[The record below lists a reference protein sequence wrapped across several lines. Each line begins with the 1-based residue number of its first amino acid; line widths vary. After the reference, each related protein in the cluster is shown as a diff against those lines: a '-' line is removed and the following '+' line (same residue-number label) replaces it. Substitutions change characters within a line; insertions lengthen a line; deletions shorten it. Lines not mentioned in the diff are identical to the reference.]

1 MNLDTAIKIL
11 GHNSETTRE
20 KDDFYATPKS
30 SVVALLDVEKFDNP
44 ILEPCCGQGHISKVL
59 MKYGYTVHSTD
70 LVDRGFGQSR
80 IDALME
86 FGKVKTIITNPPY
99 KNALEFAEHFTYQ
112 AEKVALLL
120 KLNFLEG
127 KARKEFFM
135 RKPPTKVY
143 VFSQRQS
150 LMKNG
155 QEYNSG
161 GMMAL
166 AWFIWEKN
174 NKTPPNIFWI

>member
-1 MNLDTAIKIL
+1 M
-11 GHNSETTRE
+11 
-20 KDDFYATPKS
+20 
-30 SVVALLDVEKFDNP
+30 
-44 ILEPCCGQGHISKVL
+44 
-59 MKYGYTVHSTD
+59 VHSTD
-70 LVDRGFGQSR
+70 LVDRGYGKSR

-99 KNALEFAEHFTYQ
+99 KNALEFAEHFTHQ

-135 RKPPTKVY
+135 RKPPKKVY

-155 QEYNSG
+155 QKYKG
-161 GMMAL
+161 GMMAV
-166 AWFIWEKN
+166 AWFVWEKN
-174 NKTPPNIFWI
+174 SKTPPNIFWL